1 MRLINK
7 MKKIKIST
15 WLIAVGMF
23 SIAIHT
29 AAQPHPR
36 KKVGI
41 VLSGGGAKGMA
52 HIGALKVI
60 EKVGIP
66 IDYVVGTSMGSI
78 IGGLYS
84 IGYTPEQMDSMVRL
98 QNWTFLLSDKIPRS
112 EQNLAERE
120 ASEKY
125 AFSFPFGKKTQAQA
139 TGGLIKGQN
148 LANLFNELTVGYHD
162 SIDFN
167 KLPIPFACVS
177 ENIVDGSEV
186 NFHNGV
192 LATAMRASMAIPG
205 VFTPVRLDSMV
216 LVDGGVV
223 NNYPVNVVRAMGAD
237 IVIGID
243 VQSDL
248 KPAAEL
254 GSAGSILGQ
263 LINLMGLELYK
274 KNLKDT
280 DTYIKVNVEG
290 YSAASFTPS
299 AIDTLICRG
308 EEAAL
313 AQESSLAR
321 LKQELGL
328 DSAYT
333 PRPLPS
339 YPYSSNR
346 KVYVKEISFDGLDE
360 KDKRWLLR
368 RCDLKENTEISIRRI
383 EEATAILC
391 SNLEYS
397 NAIYQLP
404 EAAGGGYNLHFL
416 LSKKYENKLN
426 VGIRFDSEETASLLI
441 NATSNF
447 RRKVPTSLSLTGRLG
462 KRYAARISYGFDPA
476 PLKKI
481 GLSYMF
487 QYNDINFYHR
497 GEKSHNST
505 FRYHQGEFSY
515 SDVWYKNIRFAI
527 GLRYE
532 LYDYDKFLYQE
543 GNHGFD
549 IGKEHFFSYFA
560 QMHYETF
567 NNGYFPTKGIS
578 ARASYS
584 LYTDNFT
591 GYDGHAPFSAI
602 KGYCQGVLPVTRRF
616 SVLPAVYGRFLIGKN
631 IPYSKMNTMGGDVPE
646 RYLQQ
651 QLPFVGI
658 NNVELKRN
666 ALLIGSLKFRQ
677 RMGSVHYLT
686 LTGNYALNADKLRFL
701 LEQDTQFGCGIGYGL
716 DSMFGPLEAS
726 LNYTNRA
733 DKVSMYVNLGFKF

>member
-1 MRLINK
+1 
-7 MKKIKIST
+7 MKFPT
-15 WLIAVGMF
+15 LLIAAGLLCISV
-23 SIAIHT
+23 HT
-29 AAQPHPR
+29 TAQPGPR
-36 KKVGI
+36 KKVGV

-60 EKVGIP
+60 EEAGIP

-84 IGYTPEQMDSMVRL
+84 IGYTPEQMDSMVRR
-98 QNWTFLLSDKIPRS
+98 QDWSFLLSDKIPRS
-112 EQNLAERE
+112 EQNMAERE

-125 AFSFPFGKKTQAQA
+125 VFSLPFGKNAKTQAV
-139 TGGLIKGQN
+139 GGLIKGQN
-148 LANLFNELTVGYHD
+148 LANLFSELTVGYHD

-177 ENIVDGSEV
+177 ENIVNGNEV
-186 NFHNGV
+186 NFHKGV

-216 LVDGGVV
+216 LVDGSVV
-223 NNYPVNVVRAMGAD
+223 NNYPVNVARAMGAD
-237 IVIGID
+237 IIIGVD
-243 VQSDL
+243 VQNDL
-248 KPAAEL
+248 KPANEL
-254 GSAGSILGQ
+254 NSTGSILGQ

-274 KNLKDT
+274 KNLKET
-280 DTYIKVNVEG
+280 DTYIKVDVEG

-299 AIDTLICRG
+299 AVDTLIRRG

-313 AQESSLAR
+313 AQKNSLIK

-328 DSAYT
+328 DSTYM
-333 PRPLPS
+333 PKPLPS
-339 YPYSSNR
+339 YPYSPNR
-346 KVYVKEISFDGLDE
+346 KVYIKEITFDGLDE
-360 KDKRWLLR
+360 KDKRWLLK
-368 RCDLKENTEISIRRI
+368 RCDLKEDSEISLRRI

-397 NAIYQLP
+397 SATYNLP
-404 EAAGGGYNLHFL
+404 EAPGGGYNLHFL

-441 NATSNF
+441 NVTSNF
-447 RRKVPTSLSLTGRLG
+447 RGKVPTTLSLTGRLG
-462 KRYAARISYGFDPA
+462 KRYAARIDYGFEPA
-476 PLKKI
+476 PLKNI
-481 GLSYMF
+481 GLAYMF
-487 QYNDINFYHR
+487 QYNDINFYHH
-497 GEKSHNST
+497 GDKSHNST
-505 FRYHQGEFSY
+505 YRYHLGELSF
-515 SDVWYKNIRFAI
+515 SDVWYKNIRFAV

-543 GNHGFD
+543 GNQGFD
-549 IGKEHFFSYFA
+549 VGTEHFFSYFA

-567 NNGYFPTKGIS
+567 DKAYFPTKGIS

-591 GYDGHAPFSAI
+591 KYDDHAPFSAI
-602 KGYCQGVLPVTRRF
+602 KGYCQGVIPVTRRF
-616 SVLPAVYGRFLIGKN
+616 SILPAIYGRFLIGKD
-631 IPYSKMNTMGGDVPE
+631 IPYSKLNAMGGDVQG
-646 RYLQQ
+646 RFLQQ

-658 NNVELKRN
+658 NNVELTKN
-666 ALLIGSLKFRQ
+666 ALLIGSMKFRQ

-686 LTGNYALNADKLRFL
+686 LTGNYALSASKLRYL
-701 LEQDTQFGCGIGYGL
+701 LEQDTMFGCGIGYGL

-726 LNYTNRA
+726 LNYANRA
-733 DKVSMYVNLGFKF
+733 NKVSMYVNLGFKF